1 MIRELLL
8 ACIYTPFVCYCC
20 CILFEYLVC
29 RRPGPMLFVRDRLS
43 HPVFYFL
50 SLFLLVEFYP
60 YLQFS
65 ILCNSAMS
73 EPPLTPTLPT
83 THPLILELSS
93 LRAQLS
99 QYQHASHQTSIQ
111 LQSARLELALT
122 KENEQGLLKRIE
134 ALQKEVDVL
143 RANPAPPPIPP
154 TSTALTELSLAHRR
168 LSSKLDFAE
177 SQLAEN
183 SLQLAHAQQE
193 IQRLIK
199 EMEGDRAVINELR
212 RVEDEREEEIEWE
225 RSERRKVEEQK
236 KLV

>member
-1 MIRELLL
+1 
-8 ACIYTPFVCYCC
+8 
-20 CILFEYLVC
+20 
-29 RRPGPMLFVRDRLS
+29 MLFVRDRLS
-43 HPVFYFL
+43 HPVSYFL
-50 SLFLLVEFYP
+50 SLFLFVEFFP

-73 EPPLTPTLPT
+73 EPPPTPTLPT

-99 QYQHASHQTSIQ
+99 QYQYASHQTGIQ

-122 KENEQGLLKRIE
+122 RENEQGLLKRIE

-193 IQRLIK
+193 IHRLVK
-199 EMEGDRAVINELR
+199 EREGDRAVINELR

-236 KLV
+236 KLA

>member
-1 MIRELLL
+1 
-8 ACIYTPFVCYCC
+8 
-20 CILFEYLVC
+20 
-29 RRPGPMLFVRDRLS
+29 MLSIRDRLLFAS
-43 HPVFYFL
+43 CFPSRFL
-50 SLFLLVEFYP
+50 IFFLIFSCSFSFRSLQSAARYK
-60 YLQFS
+60 Q
-65 ILCNSAMS
+65 AMS
-73 EPPLTPTLPT
+73 EPPPTPTLPI

-99 QYQHASHQTSIQ
+99 QYQYASHQTGIQ
-111 LQSARLELALT
+111 LQSARLELALA
-122 KENEQGLLKRIE
+122 KESEQGLLKRIE
-134 ALQKEVDVL
+134 GLQKEVDVL

-183 SLQLAHAQQE
+183 SLQLAQAQQE
-193 IQRLIK
+193 IQRLLK
-199 EMEGDRAVINELR
+199 EREGDRAVINELQ